1 MGKTSSAV
9 KDRYNAKAYDALTL
23 RVPKGYK
30 AVIQSQADAAG
41 QSLNAYI
48 KESIDRRMEQDKR
61 TQ

>member
-9 KDRYNAKAYDALTL
+9 KDRYNAKAYDSITV

-30 AVIQSQADAAG
+30 ATIQAKADAAG

-48 KESIDRRMEQDKR
+48 KESIDRRIEQEK
-61 TQ
+61 Q